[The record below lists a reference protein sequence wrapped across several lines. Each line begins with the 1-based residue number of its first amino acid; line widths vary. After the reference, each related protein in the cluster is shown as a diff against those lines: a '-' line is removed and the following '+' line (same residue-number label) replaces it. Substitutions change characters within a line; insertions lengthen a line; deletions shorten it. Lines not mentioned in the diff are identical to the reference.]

1 MKTKKQKKKKK
12 KNRNNKKKIVVGI
25 LNAVKHSII
34 DCYLNPNK
42 DVIFEGSFF

>member
-1 MKTKKQKKKKK
+1 MKTRKQK

-34 DCYLNPNK
+34 DCYP
-42 DVIFEGSFF
+42 